1 MCKRIR
7 CSKCVP
13 KKIFSKEEAFSV
25 SPAIVKI
32 HGCKEFWKQNRE
44 VECSMVLGR
53 GAKFIN
59 IATICHLKGSYSFFC
74 LSAFLSLFF
83 LFFCVFIFFFV
94 FLHFYLFFVFLHFYL
109 FFGFSAFLF
118 HCFEINFKKFQVSK
132 CIQWASIDV
141 RCTRWEKSEVIGL
154 FFYIKNVARAT
165 QITLQGMLLQ
175 NQGWGKSF
183 RRSSISI
190 YLVKSECE
198 RSPPDIFVNKKSC

>member
-32 HGCKEFWKQNRE
+32 HGCKEFWKTKQR
-44 VECSMVLGR
+44 SGMFYGLGSR
-53 GAKFIN
+53 SKVYQYCDDLPSKRFI
-59 IATICHLKGSYSFFC
+59 F
-74 LSAFLSLFF
+74 FF
-83 LFFCVFIFFFV
+83 LFFCVFIFFLV
-94 FLHFYLFFVFLHFYL
+94 FLHFYLLFFVFLHFYL

-165 QITLQGMLLQ
+165 QITLQGHAFAESRMRQKLQ
-175 NQGWGKSF
+175 ASF
-183 RRSSISI
+183 DFN
-190 YLVKSECE
+190 L
-198 RSPPDIFVNKKSC
+198 F

>member
-59 IATICHLKGSYSFFC
+59 IATICHLKGSYSFFLFIC
-74 LSAFLSLFF
+74 IFIFFLFFCIFIFF
-83 LFFCVFIFFFV
+83 LFFCVFIFFLV
-94 FLHFYLFFVFLHFYL
+94 FLRFYL

-154 FFYIKNVARAT
+154 FFCIKKMWPGP
-165 QITLQGMLLQ
+165 L
-175 NQGWGKSF
+175 KSLCKACF
-183 RRSSISI
+183 CRIKDEAKASGVVRFQFI
-190 YLVKSECE
+190 LVKSECE
-198 RSPPDIFVNKKSC
+198 RSPPDIFANRKSC

>member
-1 MCKRIR
+1 MFYGLGSRSKVYQYCDDLPSKRF
-7 CSKCVP
+7 
-13 KKIFSKEEAFSV
+13 IF
-25 SPAIVKI
+25 
-32 HGCKEFWKQNRE
+32 
-44 VECSMVLGR
+44 
-53 GAKFIN
+53 
-59 IATICHLKGSYSFFC
+59 
-74 LSAFLSLFF
+74 FF
-83 LFFCVFIFFFV
+83 LFFCVFIFFWFFCIFFFFSFFCIFIFFLV
-94 FLHFYLFFVFLHFYL
+94 FLRFYL

-154 FFYIKNVARAT
+154 FFYIKKMWPGP
-165 QITLQGMLLQ
+165 LKSLCKGMLLQ

-183 RRSSISI
+183 RRRSISI

>member
-1 MCKRIR
+1 MFYGLGSRSKVYQYCDDLPSKR
-7 CSKCVP
+7 
-13 KKIFSKEEAFSV
+13 
-25 SPAIVKI
+25 
-32 HGCKEFWKQNRE
+32 
-44 VECSMVLGR
+44 
-53 GAKFIN
+53 
-59 IATICHLKGSYSFFC
+59 
-74 LSAFLSLFF
+74 
-83 LFFCVFIFFFV
+83 FIFFFLFICIFIFFLV
-94 FLHFYLFFVFLHFYL
+94 FLHFYLFFGFSAFLSSFFCFSAFL
-109 FFGFSAFLF
+109 SFFGFSAFLF

>member
-1 MCKRIR
+1 MC
-7 CSKCVP
+7 P
-13 KKIFSKEEAFSV
+13 KKNLFQGGGFSV

-74 LSAFLSLFF
+74 FFCIFIYFFGFSAFLSFFGFSAFLSSFF
-83 LFFCVFIFFFV
+83 LFFCIFIF
-94 FLHFYLFFVFLHFYL
+94 

-154 FFYIKNVARAT
+154 FFYIKKMWPGP
-165 QITLQGMLLQ
+165 LKSLCKGMLLQ

-183 RRSSISI
+183 RRRSISI
-190 YLVKSECE
+190 YFS
-198 RSPPDIFVNKKSC
+198 